1 MTEQAETR
9 NSTYYHALV
18 DLAVLAGEIMMSS
31 GAETQRTEDT
41 MIRIL
46 STSGLP
52 RADAFVLSTGLT
64 LTLSYDPS
72 HTITVTRRAA
82 SVSNNLG
89 RVYEVNRISRDF
101 CDGRLTLEEATAE
114 MKKARH
120 LHLYNNPLKILGG
133 VLTSGTFSYMF
144 GGTVADAVAAMIC
157 GLVLMLTMPMLQ
169 ARLNRAFVTTA
180 IASLMMALSATTLD
194 FIGNNYLGIE
204 LRSQYLI
211 VGAMMPVVP
220 GVAITNAIRDMLQG
234 DYVSACARIMDAF
247 LTAAAVAVG
256 VGLGLSISRE
266 LGFPLTGLSF
276 VFAPSDSVGLQLLWE
291 AIAAFIAAYGFCF
304 LLEVPKRLIL
314 PSSTAATVCWILY
327 LLGGLMGF
335 ASAWSALLASA
346 AVYLFSYVLARRLKA
361 PVSVFLIVA
370 ILPLVPG
377 FNIYRTIYCMIIGE
391 GSTAEA
397 LAATLL
403 MAGAIALGIFVAD
416 LINDLIKKTIKRK
429 KIRHSV

>member
-1 MTEQAETR
+1 MTDQVAVHDG
-9 NSTYYHALV
+9 TYYHALV

-82 SVSNNLG
+82 TASTNLG
-89 RVYEVNRISRDF
+89 RVYEVNRISRAF
-101 CDGRLTLEEATAE
+101 CDGQLTLAEAMGQ
-114 MKKARH
+114 MKQAKH
-120 LHLYNNPLKILGG
+120 LHLYGNALKILGG
-133 VLTSGTFSYMF
+133 VLTSGAFSFMF
-144 GGTVADAVAAMIC
+144 GGTLADTVAAMIS
-157 GLVLMLTMPMLQ
+157 GLVLMLTLPMLQ
-169 ARLNRAFVTTA
+169 SRLNRAFVTTA
-180 IASLMMALSATTLD
+180 IASLMMALTAMTLMHVC
-194 FIGNNYLGIE
+194 NTYWGIE
-204 LRSQYLI
+204 LRSEYII

-256 VGLGLSISRE
+256 IGLGLAVSRE
-266 LGFPLTGLSF
+266 LGFVLTTPEFYFGD
-276 VFAPSDSVGLQLLWE
+276 SDSVGLQLLGE
-291 AIAAFIAAYGFCF
+291 ATAAFISAFGFGYLF
-304 LLEVPKRLIL
+304 EVPRRLIV
-314 PSSTAATVCWILY
+314 PSSLAAILCWILY
-327 LLGGLMGF
+327 LIGCMFGF
-335 ASAWSALLASA
+335 SGSWSALLASA
-346 AVYLFSYVLARRLKA
+346 AVYLMAYVQARIHKA
-361 PVSVFLIVA
+361 PVSVFLIIG

-377 FNIYRTIYCMIIGE
+377 FKIYRTIYFMITGE

-397 LAATLL
+397 LADTLL

-416 LINDLIKKTIKRK
+416 LINDMIKKIIKRNK
-429 KIRHSV
+429 K

>member
-120 LHLYNNPLKILGG
+120 LHLYNNTLKIL
-133 VLTSGTFSYMF
+133 
-144 GGTVADAVAAMIC
+144 
-157 GLVLMLTMPMLQ
+157 
-169 ARLNRAFVTTA
+169 
-180 IASLMMALSATTLD
+180 LSHC
-194 FIGNNYLGIE
+194 N
-204 LRSQYLI
+204 
-211 VGAMMPVVP
+211 
-220 GVAITNAIRDMLQG
+220 
-234 DYVSACARIMDAF
+234 
-247 LTAAAVAVG
+247 
-256 VGLGLSISRE
+256 
-266 LGFPLTGLSF
+266 
-276 VFAPSDSVGLQLLWE
+276 
-291 AIAAFIAAYGFCF
+291 
-304 LLEVPKRLIL
+304 
-314 PSSTAATVCWILY
+314 STANQ
-327 LLGGLMGF
+327 
-335 ASAWSALLASA
+335 
-346 AVYLFSYVLARRLKA
+346 
-361 PVSVFLIVA
+361 VSVNV
-370 ILPLVPG
+370 G
-377 FNIYRTIYCMIIGE
+377 
-391 GSTAEA
+391 
-397 LAATLL
+397 
-403 MAGAIALGIFVAD
+403 
-416 LINDLIKKTIKRK
+416 
-429 KIRHSV
+429 

>member
-1 MTEQAETR
+1 MTEQATAHD
-9 NSTYYHALV
+9 SAYYHALV
-18 DLAVLAGEIMMSS
+18 DLAVLAGETMMSS

-72 HTITVTRRAA
+72 HTITVTRRAGA
-82 SVSNNLG
+82 VSTNLG

-101 CDGRLTLEEATAE
+101 CDGKLTLEEATE
-114 MKKARH
+114 QMRNVRH
-120 LHLYNNPLKILGG
+120 LHLYNSALQILGG
-133 VLTSGTFSYMF
+133 AITSGAFSYMF
-144 GGTVADAVAAMIC
+144 GGTAADALAATFC
-157 GLVLMLTMPMLQ
+157 GFVLMLMLPMLK

-180 IASLMMALSATTLD
+180 LASLMMALSATTLD
-194 FIGNNYLGIE
+194 FLCNNYFGIA
-204 LRSQYLI
+204 LRSQYII

-247 LTAAAVAVG
+247 LTATAVAVG
-256 VGLGLSISRE
+256 VGMGLAISRD
-266 LGFPLTGLSF
+266 LGFSLTGLSF
-276 VFAPSDSVGLQLLWE
+276 VFAPSNSVGLKLIWE
-291 AIAAFIAAYGFCF
+291 AIVAFFSAFGFCY
-304 LLEVPKRLIL
+304 LLEAPKRLIF
-314 PSSTAATVCWILY
+314 PSSVAAMVCWILY
-327 LLGGLMGF
+327 LVGGLLGF
-335 ASAWSALLASA
+335 ASPWSALLASA
-346 AVYLFSYVLARRLKA
+346 AVYLLSYALARKLKA
-361 PVSVFLIVA
+361 PVSVFLIIA

-377 FNIYRTIYCMIIGE
+377 FNIYRTIYCMITGE

-416 LINDLIKKTIKRK
+416 LINDLIKQMIKK
-429 KIRHSV
+429 KKAS